1 MTKILLVEDQ
11 PTAAAYL
18 AQGLNEE
25 GMVVDV
31 AHNGPDGLHLLLTVE
46 YDLAILDVM
55 LPVLDGW
62 TILETARRARRM
74 TPVLFLTARDQVEDR
89 VRGLELG
96 AEDYLIKPF
105 AFSELLARVR
115 VILRRN
121 DRGTAGH
128 EPTMFELADLS
139 LDLLRHRATRGGE
152 RLDLTPK
159 EFALLSLLIRR
170 AGEVQS
176 RTILADQVWDMN
188 FESGTNVVEVA
199 IRRLRTKLDD
209 PYPVKLLH
217 TVRGV
222 GYVLEIRDYA
232 DK

>member
-1 MTKILLVEDQ
+1 VTKILLVEDQ

-18 AQGLNEE
+18 SQGLNEA

-31 AHNGPDGLHLLLTVE
+31 AHNGPDGLHLLLTTG

-55 LPVLDGW
+55 LPGLDGW
-62 TILETARRARRM
+62 TILETARRAETR
-74 TPVLFLTARDQVEDR
+74 TPVLFLTARDDIEDR

-96 AEDYLIKPF
+96 AEDYLVKPF

-121 DRGTAGH
+121 DSSQGAR
-128 EPTMFELADLS
+128 EPTRFEVADLS
-139 LDLLRHRATRGGE
+139 LDLLKHRASRGDD

-159 EFALLSLLIRR
+159 EFALLSLLMRR

-176 RTILADQVWDMN
+176 RTIIADKVWDMN
-188 FESGTNVVEVA
+188 FDSDTNVVDVA
-199 IRRLRTKLDD
+199 IRRLRTKVDD

-222 GYVLEIRDYA
+222 GYVLEVRD
-232 DK
+232 

>member
-18 AQGLNEE
+18 SQGLHEE
-25 GMVVDV
+25 GMMVDF
-31 AHNGPDGLHLLLTVE
+31 AHTGPDGLHLLLTVR

-55 LPVLDGW
+55 LPGLDGW
-62 TILETARRARRM
+62 TILETARRAESP
-74 TPVLFLTARDQVEDR
+74 TPVLFLSARDDIEDR

-96 AEDYLIKPF
+96 AEDYLVKPF

-121 DRGTAGH
+121 DGSQNVR
-128 EPTMFELADLS
+128 ESSRFEVADLS
-139 LDLLRHRATRGGE
+139 LDLLKHRASRSGD
-152 RLDLTPK
+152 RLELTPK
-159 EFALLSLLIRR
+159 EFALLTLLMRR

-176 RTILADQVWDMN
+176 RTVIADQVWDMN
-188 FESGTNVVEVA
+188 FESDTNVVEVA
-199 IRRLRTKLDD
+199 IRRLRTKIDD
-209 PYPVKLLH
+209 PYPLKLLH

-222 GYVLEIRDYA
+222 GYVLEARD
-232 DK
+232 

>member
-1 MTKILLVEDQ
+1 MAKILLVEDQ

-18 AQGLNEE
+18 SQGLHEE
-25 GMVVDV
+25 GMLVDV
-31 AHNGPDGLHLLLTVE
+31 AHTGPDGLHLLLTVR

-55 LPVLDGW
+55 LPGLDGW
-62 TILETARRARRM
+62 AILETARRADSS
-74 TPVLFLTARDQVEDR
+74 TPVLFLTARDDVEDR

-96 AEDYLIKPF
+96 AEDYLVKPF

-121 DRGTAGH
+121 DGSQNVR
-128 EPTMFELADLS
+128 EPSRFEVADLA
-139 LDLLRHRATRGGE
+139 LDLLKHRASRGGD

-159 EFALLSLLIRR
+159 EFALLTLLIRR

-176 RTILADQVWDMN
+176 RTVIADQVWDMN
-188 FESGTNVVEVA
+188 FDSDTNVVEVA
-199 IRRLRTKLDD
+199 IRRLRTKIDD
-209 PYPVKLLH
+209 PYPLKLLH

-222 GYVLEIRDYA
+222 GYVLEARD
-232 DK
+232 

>member
-1 MTKILLVEDQ
+1 MTRILLVEDQ

-18 AQGLNEE
+18 SQGLHEA
-25 GMVVDV
+25 GMLVDV
-31 AHNGPDGLHLLLTVE
+31 ARTGPDGLHLLLTVR

-55 LPVLDGW
+55 LPGLDGW
-62 TILETARRARRM
+62 AILETARRAQSP
-74 TPVLFLTARDQVEDR
+74 TPVLFLSARDDIEDR

-96 AEDYLIKPF
+96 AEDYLVKPY

-115 VILRRN
+115 VILRRTDGSQN
-121 DRGTAGH
+121 VRASSR
-128 EPTMFELADLS
+128 FEVADLV
-139 LDLLRHRATRGGE
+139 LDLLKHRASRGGD

-159 EFALLSLLIRR
+159 EFALLTLLIRH

-176 RTILADQVWDMN
+176 RTVIADQVWDMH
-188 FESGTNVVEVA
+188 FDSDTNVVEVA

-222 GYVLEIRDYA
+222 GYVLEVRS
-232 DK
+232 

>member
-1 MTKILLVEDQ
+1 MTRILLVEDQ

-18 AQGLNEE
+18 SQGLVEE
-25 GMVVDV
+25 GMAVDV
-31 AHNGPDGLHLLLTVE
+31 AHNGPDGLHLLLTAH
-46 YDLAILDVM
+46 YDLAILDIM
-55 LPVLDGW
+55 LPGLDGW
-62 TILETARRARRM
+62 TILDTARRARRQ
-74 TPVLFLTARDQVEDR
+74 TPVLFLTARDAIDDR

-96 AEDYLIKPF
+96 AEDYLVKPF

-121 DRGTAGH
+121 TRAASTG
-128 EPTMFELADLS
+128 EPTAFTLADLT
-139 LDLLRHRATRGGE
+139 LDLLRHRATRGAD

-170 AGEVQS
+170 TGEVQS
-176 RTILADQVWDMN
+176 RTMIAEQVWDMN
-188 FESGTNVVEVA
+188 FESDTNVVEVA

-222 GYVLEIRDYA
+222 GYVPDVRD
-232 DK
+232 

>member
-1 MTKILLVEDQ
+1 MAKILLVEDQ

-18 AQGLNEE
+18 SQGLHEE

-31 AHNGPDGLHLLLTVE
+31 AHNGPDGLHLLLTVR

-55 LPVLDGW
+55 LPGLDGW
-62 TILETARRARRM
+62 SILETARRAESP
-74 TPVLFLTARDQVEDR
+74 TPVLFLTARDDVEDR

-96 AEDYLIKPF
+96 AEDYLVKPF

-121 DRGTAGH
+121 DGSQNVR
-128 EPTMFELADLS
+128 ESSRFEVADLA
-139 LDLLRHRATRGGE
+139 LDLLKHRATRGGD

-159 EFALLSLLIRR
+159 EFALLTLLIRR

-176 RTILADQVWDMN
+176 RTVIADQVWDMN
-188 FESGTNVVEVA
+188 FESDTNVVEVA
-199 IRRLRTKLDD
+199 IRRLRTKIDD
-209 PYPVKLLH
+209 PYPLKLLH

-222 GYVLEIRDYA
+222 GYVLEARD
-232 DK
+232 

>member
-1 MTKILLVEDQ
+1 VTKILLVEDQ

-18 AQGLNEE
+18 SQGLHEE

-31 AHNGPDGLHLLLTVE
+31 ARTGPDGLHLLLTVR

-55 LPVLDGW
+55 LPGLDGW
-62 TILETARRARRM
+62 TILETARRAASP
-74 TPVLFLTARDQVEDR
+74 TPVLFLSARDDIEDR

-96 AEDYLIKPF
+96 AEDYLVKPF

-121 DRGTAGH
+121 DGSQNVR
-128 EPTMFELADLS
+128 EPARFEVADLT
-139 LDLLRHRATRGGE
+139 LDLLKHRASRGGD
-152 RLDLTPK
+152 RLELTPT

-176 RTILADQVWDMN
+176 RTVIADQVWDMN
-188 FESGTNVVEVA
+188 FESDTNVVDVA
-199 IRRLRTKLDD
+199 IRRLRTKIDD
-209 PYPVKLLH
+209 PYPLKLLH

-222 GYVLEIRDYA
+222 GYVLEARG
-232 DK
+232 

>member
-1 MTKILLVEDQ
+1 MTKLLLVEDQ
-11 PTAAAYL
+11 ATAAAYL
-18 AQGLNEE
+18 SQGLKEE

-31 AHNGPDGLHLLLTVE
+31 AHTGPDGLHLLLTAD

-55 LPVLDGW
+55 LPGLDGW
-62 TILETARRARRM
+62 AILETARRARRL
-74 TPVLFLTARDQVEDR
+74 TPVLFLTARDAVDDR

-96 AEDYLIKPF
+96 AEDYLVKPF

-121 DRGTAGH
+121 DRAALLA
-128 EPTMFELADLS
+128 EPTVFELADLR
-139 LDLLRHRATRGGE
+139 LDLLKHRATRAGD

-159 EFALLSLLIRR
+159 EFALLSLLVRR

-176 RTILADQVWDMN
+176 RTVIAEQVWEMHFDS
-188 FESGTNVVEVA
+188 ETNVVEVA
-199 IRRLRTKLDD
+199 VRRLRTKLDD

-222 GYVLEIRDYA
+222 GYVLEVRN
-232 DK
+232 

>member
-1 MTKILLVEDQ
+1 MSKILLVEDQ
-11 PTAAAYL
+11 ATAANYL
-18 AQGLNEE
+18 SQGLKEE

-31 AHNGPDGLHLLLTVE
+31 ANNGPDGLHLLLTAD
-46 YDLAILDVM
+46 YDVAILDVM
-55 LPVLDGW
+55 LPGLDGW
-62 TILETARRARRM
+62 TILETARRAQRE
-74 TPVLFLTARDQVEDR
+74 TPVLFLTARDAIDDR

-96 AEDYLIKPF
+96 AEDYLVKPF

-121 DRGTAGH
+121 ARASAQV
-128 EPTMFELADLS
+128 EPTVFELADLR
-139 LDLLRHRATRGGE
+139 LDLLKHRATRGGE
-152 RLDLTPK
+152 RIDLTPK

-176 RTILADQVWDMN
+176 RTVIAGQVWDIH
-188 FESGTNVVEVA
+188 FESETNVVEVA
-199 IRRLRTKLDD
+199 VRRLRTKLDD

-222 GYVLEIRDYA
+222 GYVLEVRA
-232 DK
+232 

>member
-1 MTKILLVEDQ
+1 MTKLLLVEDQ
-11 PTAAAYL
+11 ATAAAYL
-18 AQGLNEE
+18 SQGLKEE

-31 AHNGPDGLHLLLTVE
+31 AHTGPDGLHLLLTAD

-55 LPVLDGW
+55 LPGLDGW
-62 TILETARRARRM
+62 AILETARRARRQ
-74 TPVLFLTARDQVEDR
+74 TPVLFLTARDAVDDR

-96 AEDYLIKPF
+96 AEDYLVKPF

-121 DRGTAGH
+121 DRAALLA
-128 EPTMFELADLS
+128 EPTVFDLADLQ
-139 LDLLRHRATRGGE
+139 LDLLKHRATRAGD

-159 EFALLSLLIRR
+159 EFALLSLLVRR

-176 RTILADQVWDMN
+176 RTVIAEQVWEMHFDS
-188 FESGTNVVEVA
+188 ETNVVEVA
-199 IRRLRTKLDD
+199 VRRLRTKLDD

-222 GYVLEIRDYA
+222 GYVLEVRN
-232 DK
+232 